1 MMFRRL
7 YWVTEDVKD
16 DGSTSV
22 HGVFTSIPDLIER
35 DLKTRSNGNSVRLNL
50 VKLDCKGEPLRT
62 WKASDFGG
70 MEADLQPFIQT
81 EEFSSEHCMLLVQAL
96 NGMAEAKV

>member
-7 YWVTEDVKD
+7 YWVTEDVKA

-35 DLKTRSNGNSVRLNL
+35 DLKTRSKGEGVRLNL

-62 WKASDFGG
+62 WQSSDFDG
-70 MEADLQPFIQT
+70 MEADLEPFIKT
-81 EEFSSEHCMLLVQAL
+81 EEFSSEHCALLVQAL